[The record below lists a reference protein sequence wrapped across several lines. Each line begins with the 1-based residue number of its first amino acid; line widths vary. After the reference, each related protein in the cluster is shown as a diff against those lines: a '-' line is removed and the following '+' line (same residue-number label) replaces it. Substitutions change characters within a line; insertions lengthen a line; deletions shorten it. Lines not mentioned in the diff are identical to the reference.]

1 MDPDICVGGEGP
13 DRRAAGPN
21 PELTGQRDRVER
33 FWIRNQDRYFI
44 RILYIQRVRVETP
57 RVSGE
62 IPMVRIRNPWVNEKV
77 EWFWIRNHNRYL
89 IRILYIQV
97 VKARIETPRV
107 SGEIPLVRI
116 RNPWGNETEWNGSGS
131 EITTVT

>member
-57 RVSGE
+57 RLSGE
-62 IPMVRIRNPWVNEKV
+62 IPM
-77 EWFWIRNHNRYL
+77 
-89 IRILYIQV
+89 
-97 VKARIETPRV
+97 
-107 SGEIPLVRI
+107 VRI

-131 EITTVT
+131 EIATVTLNLDIIHSGGEGPDWDAPVIR